1 MPDVGSLHHMARLP
15 DQLGTMLALTGY
27 RLTASSLTHAGLATH
42 FCRCCDYIISSR
54 YYSLALLR
62 SSALLPGLRTQLL
75 GTGGSA
81 ARVQELLDTAHTQS
95 GNTRLASSPA
105 LNISSHQ

>member
-42 FCRCCDYIISSR
+42 FCRCGDYIIFSI
-54 YYSLALLR
+54 LTTVLR

-75 GTGGSA
+75 GAGGSA

-105 LNISSHQ
+105 LNISSHE